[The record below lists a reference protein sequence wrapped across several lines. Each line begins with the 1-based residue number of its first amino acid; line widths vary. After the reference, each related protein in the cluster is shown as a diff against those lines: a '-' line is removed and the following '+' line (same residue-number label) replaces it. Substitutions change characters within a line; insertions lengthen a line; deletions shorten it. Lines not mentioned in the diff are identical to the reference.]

1 MIFDELRTLWVLFLL
16 LILSAGHFILK
27 QTQLSPTLRAFKL
40 FRALLQLLLVP
51 VEYNYQPKARDPSH
65 DSK

>member
-1 MIFDELRTLWVLFLL
+1 MIFDELRTLSVLFLL

-51 VEYNYQPKARDPSH
+51 VEYNY
-65 DSK
+65 